1 MKRVNFYLGII
12 ALTGLISSCSQ
23 HEEMADAGQES
34 KTVTFN
40 VGTDIQI
47 GTRAGTDYTIP
58 TGYQLRYSM
67 AVYNQDWSGAAD
79 PTTGE
84 PKTNGT
90 PLKRVEVTST
100 DVTASATLSTELE
113 KGTYNFV
120 FFADF
125 IPSDATPTNGRY
137 EDKWWTTSFQF
148 HSISVRNISLPRTLN
163 DQLAWD
169 GFVGTELNVVKGDG
183 AINLPVQL
191 KRPMARINLIATD
204 EDPSSITKAIL
215 TIQPPYLS
223 YQLKNQNTLNTQ
235 NTVTET
241 IVYSEGLNGLSKNST
256 IMSYFTMCPKDGGVT
271 PKEYALKIFTDDA
284 INPYNEI
291 TIPANIPIKAN
302 YITNIRG
309 NFLDK
314 ENKNVTYTVTVDP
327 AFAGS
332 DYTGNTTGE

>member
-1 MKRVNFYLGII
+1 MKRANFYLGII
-12 ALTGLISSCSQ
+12 ALIGLISSCSQ

-47 GTRAGTDYTIP
+47 GTRAATDYTIP
-58 TGYQLRYSM
+58 TGYQLRYMM
-67 AVYNQDWSGAAD
+67 AVYKPDWTG
-79 PTTGE
+79 TTGA
-84 PKTNGT
+84 TINGN
-90 PLKRVEVTST
+90 PIKRVEVTST
-100 DVTASATLSTELE
+100 DISASATLSTELE
-113 KGTYNFV
+113 KGTYNIA

-125 IPSDATPTNGRY
+125 IPSDAAPTNGMY
-137 EDKWWTTSFQF
+137 EDKWWDTANPYQ
-148 HSISVRNISLPRTLN
+148 ISVRNQNAPQTLN

-183 AINLPVQL
+183 EINLSVQL

-204 EDPSSITKAIL
+204 EDPSAITKAVL
-215 TIQPPYLS
+215 TIQPPYLW
-223 YQLKNQNTLNTQ
+223 YLFKNQDTENTQ

-241 IVYSEGLNGLSKNST
+241 IVYSTGINGLSKNST
-256 IMSYFTMCPKDGGVT
+256 IMSYFTMCPKAGGVT
-271 PKEYALKIFTDDA
+271 PKEYTLRIYTDNPA
-284 INPYNEI
+284 NPYNII

-302 YITNIRG
+302 YITNIKG

-327 AFAGS
+327 AFDGS
-332 DYTGNTTGE
+332 DYTGSSTGE

>member
-12 ALTGLISSCSQ
+12 ALIGLISSCSQ

-47 GTRAGTDYTIP
+47 GTRAATDYTIP
-58 TGYQLRYSM
+58 TGYQLRYIM
-67 AVYNQDWSGAAD
+67 VVYNQDWSGADA
-79 PTTGE
+79 TTGE
-84 PKTNGT
+84 TKTNGT

-100 DVTASATLSTELE
+100 DVTAPATLSTELE

-125 IPSDATPTNGRY
+125 IPSDAVATNGRY
-137 EDKWWTTSFQF
+137 EDKWWETTFSGYQMSFTNVL
-148 HSISVRNISLPRTLN
+148 SPRTLN

-169 GFVGTELNVVKGDG
+169 GFVGTAPNVVKGDG
-183 AINLPVQL
+183 EINLPVQL

-204 EDPSSITKAIL
+204 EDPSAITKAVL
-215 TIQPPYLS
+215 TIQPPYL
-223 YQLKNQNTLNTQ
+223 YYDFKNQDTPNSLNT
-235 NTVTET
+235 TVE
-241 IVYSEGLNGLSKNST
+241 IMLRSENLSGLSKNST
-256 IMSYFTMCPKDGGVT
+256 IISCFIMCPKAGGVT
-271 PKEYALKIFTDDA
+271 PKEYDLLIYTD
-284 INPYNEI
+284 NPITSYNKI

-302 YITNIRG
+302 YITNIKG

-314 ENKNVTYTVTVDP
+314 ENKNVTYTVTLDP
-327 AFAGS
+327 AFEGS
-332 DYTGNTTGE
+332 DYKGNATGK